1 MNILYNECLK
11 KYTTVKIGGYAKK
24 VYIPENTG
32 ELIDIFNSIP
42 ENERYIIGRG
52 SNILINDDRTYENV
66 ISLSE
71 FDNSI
76 TKLDEGKYY
85 VGASVKLQKLI
96 KHINNDGFGGI
107 EYLYSVPGLLGG
119 AIVMNAGRGKLSGL
133 CISDH
138 IIDIHVYT
146 QGTIKIL
153 KKEQCEFQY
162 RSSIFKNNRYLILGA
177 TFTFNKMSI
186 GDSKKLKD
194 ERLELCK
201 SVQDNSGYNFGSVF
215 MESDWRI
222 MRLVKIFHPGY
233 KKGVSF
239 SKKNGNWIINRG
251 EGTFNQAMSLIKT
264 VQKIHRILGKK
275 ALLEV
280 ILWK

>member
-1 MNILYNECLK
+1 MEVLYNECLK

-24 VYIPENTG
+24 VYIPENTD
-32 ELIDIFNSIP
+32 ELINIFDSIP
-42 ENERYIIGRG
+42 ESERYIIGKG

-66 ISLSE
+66 ISLRE

-85 VGASVKLQKLI
+85 VGASVKLQKFI
-96 KHINNDGFGGI
+96 NYINNDGFGGI

-119 AIVMNAGRGKLSGL
+119 AIVMNAGRGKRSEL

-138 IIDIHVYT
+138 IVDIHVYA

-162 RSSIFKNNRYLILGA
+162 RSSIFKNKGYLILGA
-177 TFTFNKMSI
+177 TFKFNKMSI
-186 GDSKKLKD
+186 GDSKKLKN

-222 MRLVKIFHPGY
+222 MQLVKIIHPGY
-233 KKGVSF
+233 KKGVTF
-239 SKKNGNWIINRG
+239 SKKTGNWIINSG

-264 VQKIHRILGKK
+264 VQKMHRILGKE
-275 ALLEV
+275 AILEI